1 MQIIYK
7 ENQQKKLVFADVE
20 YNQFFI
26 NNYGKL
32 CQKYNNDSY
41 HVIADHDGVPCRG
54 RILEV
59 SRNTIVTR
67 ILPEVEKIEF

>member
-7 ENQQKKLVFADVE
+7 ENQQKKLVFGDVKDD
-20 YNQFFI
+20 QFFV

-32 CQKYNNDSY
+32 CQKYSEHSY
-41 HVIADHDGVPCRG
+41 HVIADKDGVPCSG
-54 RILEV
+54 RILDV
-59 SRNTIVTR
+59 SCNTIVTR

>member
-7 ENQQKKLVFADVE
+7 ENQQKKLVFADVK
-20 YNQFFI
+20 YNQFFV

-32 CQKYNNDSY
+32 CQKYNHDSY
-41 HVIADHDGVPCRG
+41 HVIADQDGVPCSG
-54 RILEV
+54 RIIDV